1 MGDDSILSAIIILFL
16 LLAAGY
22 FAVCET
28 AFASVSRPRLRAA
41 MDRGD
46 RRARSAVWVT
56 EHFDKAITTILIG
69 TNIVHLTAAAYV
81 TVLVTRRWGLGA
93 VTLSTLLTTV
103 AVFLLGEMLPKSIAK
118 KYSERFS
125 LGTAASLRFFMRI
138 FTPLSALLTAIGKA
152 AAKLTRGEG
161 AVTVTEDELYDI
173 IETMTDEGELDSDQG
188 ELVMGALN
196 FGEVTVESILTARV
210 DLDALP
216 VDAPP
221 ERVLRL
227 IKSARHS
234 RIPVYED
241 TVDNIIGVLQIRKYI
256 KAWLQQGEKVE
267 LRSLLDQTY
276 FIHQS
281 AKIDELLPVMSSK
294 KLNMAVVTDNYG
306 GTLGVVTVEDILEEL
321 VGEIWDEEDVVVEPC
336 VDNGDGSYSF
346 DASVDIADA
355 MEFMDRE
362 EPDEPELAH
371 KLLSAWTYEQFDHL
385 PQVGDSFV
393 YEGLRVSVQELD
405 QRRIRKLRI
414 EPLPAEQGEEAE
426 AP

>member
-1 MGDDSILSAIIILFL
+1 VGEVISRLF
-16 LLAAGY
+16 
-22 FAVCET
+22 
-28 AFASVSRPRLRAA
+28 
-41 MDRGD
+41 
-46 RRARSAVWVT
+46 
-56 EHFDKAITTILIG
+56 K
-69 TNIVHLTAAAYV
+69 
-81 TVLVTRRWGLGA
+81 
-93 VTLSTLLTTV
+93 
-103 AVFLLGEMLPKSIAK
+103 GEPEI
-118 KYSERFS
+118 
-125 LGTAASLRFFMRI
+125 
-138 FTPLSALLTAIGKA
+138 
-152 AAKLTRGEG
+152 
-161 AVTVTEDELYDI
+161 TVTEDELYDI
-173 IETMTDEGELDSDQG
+173 IETMTDEGELDEDQG
-188 ELVMGALN
+188 ELVKGALS
-196 FGEVTVESILTARV
+196 FGDVTVESILTARV

-426 AP
+426 AT